1 MLAPHLYYGYTRQVS
16 DEFAFLTALRAI
28 ATHPAATGLADDTAQ
43 LDVAAGR
50 LILTSDTMVE
60 SVHYRPHDPAESVG
74 WRLAAVNLSD
84 LAAKGATP
92 LACLLNYS
100 LSGDAAWDRAFLDGL
115 NQALTTYAMPLVGG
129 DTVAM
134 PGGAPHSL
142 TLTAIGTAPPKV
154 PLRTGAQPGDTLWV
168 TGTIGGAAFGTD
180 GEPRDL
186 ARYLHPVPR
195 VAEGQ
200 ALAPLA
206 TAMMDVSDGLLID
219 AQRLAAA
226 SGIALA
232 IDLEAIPLALPGP
245 VLDAAC
251 AGDDYELLFTLPE
264 GIDPPVPA
272 TRIGTARPG
281 CGLTLMAKGAP
292 VPLPAKLG
300 YRHG

>member
-1 MLAPHLYYGYTRQVS
+1 MP
-16 DEFAFLTALRAI
+16 DEFTFLTALRAI
-28 ATHPAATGLADDTAQ
+28 ATHPAAAGLADDTAQ

-60 SVHYRPHDPAESVG
+60 SVHYRPHDPPESVG

-100 LSGDAAWDRAFLDGL
+100 LSGDAQWDRAFLDGL
-115 NQALTTYAMPLVGG
+115 NQALTTYAMPLIGG

-134 PGGAPHSL
+134 PGGAPRSL
-142 TLTAIGTAPPKV
+142 TLTAIGTAPPRV
-154 PLRTGAQPGDTLWV
+154 PLRSGAQPGDALWV

-180 GEPRDL
+180 GKPRDL
-186 ARYLHPVPR
+186 ARYLHPIPR
-195 VAEGQ
+195 IAEGQ
-200 ALAPLA
+200 ALAPGA

-226 SGIALA
+226 SGIALT
-232 IDLEAIPLALPGP
+232 IDLDAVPLAIPGP

-251 AGDDYELLFTLPE
+251 AGDDYELLFTLPDGVE
-264 GIDPPVPA
+264 PPVPA
-272 TRIGTARPG
+272 TRIGTARTG
-281 CGLTLMAKGAP
+281 DGLTLTANGAP

-300 YRHG
+300 YRHGTE